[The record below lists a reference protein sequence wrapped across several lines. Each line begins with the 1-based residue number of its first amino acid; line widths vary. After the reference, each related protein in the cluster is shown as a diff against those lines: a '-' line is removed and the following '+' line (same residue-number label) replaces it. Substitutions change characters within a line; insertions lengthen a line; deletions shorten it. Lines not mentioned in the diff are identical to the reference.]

1 MREKGSQFS
10 LPGGGL
16 DYGEDVQTC
25 LQRELQEE
33 IALEGEFHER
43 FLCVL
48 PFFGIKR
55 QAWHM
60 WIVYELNFDHLK
72 YSVGEHSDEI
82 KWMKPQEIDTKNQVG
97 KLLKQVMKE
106 SEKND

>member
-48 PFFGIKR
+48 PFFGINR
-55 QAWHM
+55 QAWQM